1 MKKFFLLSTVAFL
14 FTGLVSAQ
22 DDTQMWAAASL
33 SFSSSSYGSG
43 VSTSSH
49 FGFSPEFGYNINSEW
64 AVGGRLDFAFGS
76 SKFDPGFG
84 VSSDKSTTT
93 STTFA
98 PFARYSFIKS
108 GDFSIFGQGEIPISF
123 GDAPN
128 TVGLRALPGVSYS
141 LKNNF
146 SIQALL
152 PSILAFES
160 GDNVTTFN
168 FLSGGSSIGL
178 VLKF

>member
-1 MKKFFLLSTVAFL
+1 MKKLFLMGAVALFFSGMAT
-14 FTGLVSAQ
+14 AQ
-22 DDTQMWAAASL
+22 EDSKMWAAASL

-43 VSTSSH
+43 VSTNSL
-49 FGFSPEFGYNINSEW
+49 FGFSPEFGYNLNSEW
-64 AVGGRLDFAFGS
+64 AVGGRRDFAFAS

-84 VSSDKSTTT
+84 ASSDKSTST

-141 LKNNF
+141 LNNNF

-168 FLSGGSSIGL
+168 FLSGGSAIGL